1 LEPNARAEALR
12 KVERVDSATIMPEL
26 ALLKA
31 KLGVFSVLG
40 NHDWYFGGYELR
52 TQLEAAG
59 ITVLENNAR
68 SIETKGRRV
77 WIAGLADAWE
87 RVPNMMATLLPIP
100 ESEPVILMTHN
111 PDLFP
116 YVPANV
122 NLTVA
127 GHTHGGQVSL
137 PFIGPLV
144 VPSQYKARY
153 AKGLIVEKGRNLFV
167 TSGIGTSVFPV
178 RFGVPP
184 EISYVILRAPQRV
197 QE

>member
-1 LEPNARAEALR
+1 
-12 KVERVDSATIMPEL
+12 
-26 ALLKA
+26 
-31 KLGVFSVLG
+31 
-40 NHDWYFGGYELR
+40 
-52 TQLEAAG
+52 
-59 ITVLENNAR
+59 
-68 SIETKGRRV
+68 
-77 WIAGLADAWE
+77 
-87 RVPNMMATLLPIP
+87 
-100 ESEPVILMTHN
+100 
-111 PDLFP
+111 
-116 YVPANV
+116 
-122 NLTVA
+122 LTVA